1 MLSSLRLLE
10 QHLYEQ
16 GLDGLSVRIDLG
28 DLVAQGSQQ
37 SLRVR
42 SALRVSALAG
52 IKLRPVMPTSCF
64 CLRIP
69 ILASTRSKA
78 ETPVK

>member
-1 MLSSLRLLE
+1 LRLLE

-52 IKLRPVMPTSCF
+52 HKAPTSDAYK
-64 CLRIP
+64 LLL
-69 ILASTRSKA
+69 LAYPNIGIDK
-78 ETPVK
+78 E